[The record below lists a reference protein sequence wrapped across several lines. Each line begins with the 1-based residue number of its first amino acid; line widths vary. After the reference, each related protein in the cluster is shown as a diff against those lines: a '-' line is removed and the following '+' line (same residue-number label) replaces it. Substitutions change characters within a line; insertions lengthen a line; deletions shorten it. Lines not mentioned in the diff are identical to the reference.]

1 MSNNQELLAEHKSLL
16 TGRWLTDL
24 ANTSAFVFHALPRLN
39 WVGFYL
45 AEADTLW
52 LGPFQGKPACT
63 EIHFSRGVCGKAA
76 REKKSVIVPSVHDF
90 PGHIACDSASQSELV
105 VPLIKND
112 QVLGVLDLDSPEL
125 NRFTPDDLYFTEE
138 VVKQLLSASAPK

>member
-1 MSNNQELLAEHKSLL
+1 MSNNQDLLAEHKSLL

-63 EIHFSRGVCGKAA
+63 AIHFSRGVCGKAA

-112 QVLGVLDLDSPEL
+112 QVLGVLDIDSPEL
-125 NRFTPDDLYFTEE
+125 NRFTPDDLYFAEE